1 MIKFGAITFISVDG
15 LKKTAIVRFR
25 EISSAVDSY
34 KYSREMD
41 AETGKRRSIL
51 GPTHPES
58 QVVYVIPEHS
68 TEDLKVIEFTQRNEH
83 YDPCKDNSLTLE

>member
-1 MIKFGAITFISVDG
+1 
-15 LKKTAIVRFR
+15 
-25 EISSAVDSY
+25 
-34 KYSREMD
+34 MD